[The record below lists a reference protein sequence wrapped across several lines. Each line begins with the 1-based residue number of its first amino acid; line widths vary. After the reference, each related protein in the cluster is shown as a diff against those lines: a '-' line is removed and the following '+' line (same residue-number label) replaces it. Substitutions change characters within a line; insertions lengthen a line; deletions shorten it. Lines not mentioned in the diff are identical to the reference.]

1 MQFEGQTHILNVA
14 IRDGSANLDSLEQA
28 FAEAYWQRFRVA
40 LPEIKPVLV
49 NLHTAVIGRRD
60 HISIRS
66 LADGDRART
75 VGAARV
81 SSRGAWFDKGWLDT
95 PVYERDR
102 LPLES
107 EFRGPAILEQLD
119 ATTIIEPDD
128 YAHVDAFGNVLIKV
142 A

>member
-1 MQFEGQTHILNVA
+1 MTRAIDDKIGRVLDLDVEAAAAAILRVANDKMAGA
-14 IRDGSANLDSLEQA
+14 IRL
-28 FAEAYWQRFRVA
+28 
-40 LPEIKPVLV
+40 
-49 NLHTAVIGRRD
+49 
-60 HISIRS
+60 
-66 LADGDRART
+66 
-75 VGAARV
+75 V

>member
-1 MQFEGQTHILNVA
+1 M
-14 IRDGSANLDSLEQA
+14 SARL
-28 FAEAYWQRFRVA
+28 
-40 LPEIKPVLV
+40 
-49 NLHTAVIGRRD
+49 TAVIGRRD

-75 VGAARV
+75 VAAARV

-95 PVYERDR
+95 PVYERVR

-107 EFRGPAILEQLD
+107 EFRGPASLEQLD

-142 A
+142 AQGGPR

>member
-1 MQFEGQTHILNVA
+1 
-14 IRDGSANLDSLEQA
+14 
-28 FAEAYWQRFRVA
+28 
-40 LPEIKPVLV
+40 
-49 NLHTAVIGRRD
+49 
-60 HISIRS
+60 
-66 LADGDRART
+66 
-75 VGAARV
+75 
-81 SSRGAWFDKGWLDT
+81 
-95 PVYERDR
+95 VYERDR